1 MTFDRDFSRY
11 APQID
16 FDMPELDELDL
27 TLAEIRELS
36 DDNLL
41 KLLTGE
47 SDQGFISPP
56 LLQAINHE
64 YIRWQM
70 EITSKTHWTIL
81 PTFIVAC
88 LAAVSSIVSLGI
100 SIYLLSHS

>member
-1 MTFDRDFSRY
+1 MFNRDIADY

-16 FDMPELDELDL
+16 SDMPELNELSL
-27 TLAEIRELS
+27 TLAEIRELNN
-36 DDNLL
+36 DDLL

-47 SDQGFISPP
+47 SDQGFIAPS
-56 LLQAINHE
+56 LLQAINNE
-64 YIRWQM
+64 CVRRQM
-70 EITSKTHWTIL
+70 ELISKPHWTIF

-100 SIYLLSHS
+100 SIYLLSGS